1 MGKKQL
7 KDPKEAADMATAE
20 MLRRTHHSRAWYR
33 VIAGRANK
41 GGSKVPFYNKPKVGQ
56 AHFLKQYYNLGFTD
70 PGPGETENSCH
81 VKPVEL
87 VKTC

>member
-1 MGKKQL
+1 MYLYFQMGKKQL

-41 GGSKVPFYNKPKVGQ
+41 GGSKVPFYNKPKVRSFFYPFSTHNFN
-56 AHFLKQYYNLGFTD
+56 ALAAR
-70 PGPGETENSCH
+70 
-81 VKPVEL
+81 
-87 VKTC
+87 

>member
-7 KDPKEAADMATAE
+7 KDPKEAADIATAE

-41 GGSKVPFYNKPKVGQ
+41 GGSKVPFYNKPKVSGT
-56 AHFLKQYYNLGFTD
+56 FIFVF
-70 PGPGETENSCH
+70 NS
-81 VKPVEL
+81 
-87 VKTC
+87 

>member
-7 KDPKEAADMATAE
+7 KDPKEAADIATAE

-41 GGSKVPFYNKPKVGQ
+41 GGSKVPFYNKPKVSGIEVRGML
-56 AHFLKQYYNLGFTD
+56 ALFHCIVFRSF
-70 PGPGETENSCH
+70 
-81 VKPVEL
+81 
-87 VKTC
+87 